1 MWRWGWL
8 LLGIMLGMSSCMGN
22 PLWDFLKGLDD
33 GSSETTTDD
42 RSISPERVIEPTST
56 FALAVGGVA
65 PGRDELVLDRTFG
78 AGDVLVCTADPPI
91 LLFYNRSGFDSG
103 TAGGGYQMIPTEE
116 GLAAVTCSISGVALD
131 ETYEVTIPP
140 QNLIQIL
147 LGEARTQLDDE
158 ATIEDGHVTLT
169 STSPTATAIGAVIR
183 NRIRLIEE
191 RADPELFN
199 ADSGAY
205 NANPPVSFYDAVINA
220 PHQFLPVEPS
230 DPSYPIFDDAQ
241 DRNFLDATWLAAY
254 DQAVLS
260 AAAIFNE
267 DASDPTGGA
276 FAFRSPT
283 EEEWQDG
290 TEVTD
295 DNFPALAPLH
305 IVIVPDVW
313 TYDDGRPAFIFVRS
327 RDATANL
334 RQHSR

>member
-1 MWRWGWL
+1 
-8 LLGIMLGMSSCMGN
+8 MGN

-33 GSSETTTDD
+33 GSSETSTDD

-56 FALAVGGVA
+56 FALAIGGVD
-65 PGRDELVLDRTFG
+65 PGRDELVLTRDFV
-78 AGDVLVCTADPPI
+78 AGDVLVCSADPPI

-116 GLAAVTCSISGVALD
+116 GLAAVTCSISGVALED
-131 ETYEVTIPP
+131 TYEVTIPP
-140 QNLIQIL
+140 QSLIQIL

-169 STSPTATAIGAVIR
+169 SSSPTATAIGAVIR
-183 NRIRLIEE
+183 NRIQLIED
-191 RADPELFN
+191 ADDSSLFE
-199 ADSGAY
+199 ADNTAY
-205 NANPPVSFYDAVINA
+205 NANPPVSLYDAVIAA
-220 PHQFLPVEPS
+220 PNQFSPTDPT
-230 DPSYPIFDDAQ
+230 DPSYDIFNDAQ

-260 AAAIFNE
+260 ATAIFNE
-267 DASDPTGGA
+267 DDLDPTGDA

-283 EEEWQDG
+283 DEEWIIIDEALNSQTAILPEG
-290 TEVTD
+290 TGVTD
-295 DNFPALAPLH
+295 DNFPAFAPVH

-327 RDATANL
+327 RTATDPAVTNIP
-334 RQHSR
+334 